1 MLKNNLNSENLQV
14 NSKIKTTVKTI
25 NEKELE
31 ILDFWNQN
39 KIFEKTL
46 ARPAD
51 SEPKE
56 SFTFYDGP
64 PFATGLPH
72 YGHLLTSTMKDV
84 IPRYKT
90 MQGNSVRRVW
100 GWDTHGLPLENLVE
114 KELNLK
120 HKKEIEE
127 YGLEK
132 FTEKAKSLMLTYESD
147 WKKIIPRI
155 GRWVDMDNSY
165 KTMDTNYTESIWWSF
180 KTLYEK
186 KLIYEGYKVLYICP
200 RCETTL
206 AHSEVALGYKDLTDI
221 SVIAKFELV
230 DEPQTFLLAWT
241 TTPWT
246 LPGNTALALNKNFD
260 YVKIKVGDEKFILAK
275 ERLEYL
281 KNILSKTN
289 TVKDLEKNTENK
301 SKEESKEDGEIF
313 AEIENVNIENLLGKK
328 YKPVFN
334 LNLDSNLETS
344 NFQPIKNLENISRIW
359 HADFI
364 NMETGTGIAHQAPAF
379 GAEDLDLARQNNL
392 PIIHHVNLDG
402 NFISEVLQELQDK
415 KIIEEDVK
423 NICVKT
429 KSDNQATDILIIK
442 YLAKMNL
449 LLAKEKIIH
458 SYPTCWRCETPL
470 LNYATSSWFMDVPA
484 IKEKNLQENK
494 KIHWVPEHLQEGR
507 FGKWLEGSREW
518 ALSRQRY
525 WGAPL
530 PVWKC
535 VNNNCKK
542 IKVICSL
549 EELQKFSVNHSV
561 SKNKLGEIDLHRPY
575 IDAIKFPCECGQEM
589 HRIVDVFDC
598 WYESGGMP
606 FASLHYPFENQ
617 ELFQKNF
624 PADFIAEGLDQTRGW
639 FYSLLNLSIG
649 LFDQACFKNVIVNGM
664 VMASDNEKMSKS
676 KKNYTDPMVLIEK
689 YGADAFRQAII
700 SSPLMNGE
708 NIIFQDSMVEETYKK
723 IISKLENVLSF
734 FVMNINSD
742 NYPKIFAEIS
752 RHKNNLENNSEKDLE
767 KNNISE
773 NILDIWILLRFNEI
787 ILNTTEA
794 MNKYH
799 LNLATRDL
807 EKFIDDLSTWYLRR
821 SRERLKNGDL
831 EAQITLYLIL
841 NEFSKLIA
849 PFMPFLAERI
859 YQDINKNNLEKRE
872 SVHLESWPKQL
883 RLSDSEINS
892 ENFPEKVLSEM
903 ETVRNIVSQAL
914 MIRQQNQIPV
924 RQPLASLTLT
934 KENQDLEKYFD
945 LIKDELNVQKII
957 LTPEND
963 QEIKLDLEITE
974 DLKHLGEIREL
985 IRLIK
990 DFRKANNFLA
1000 TDLIA
1005 ITFKTNSQR
1014 QKFIESVK
1022 DRILQETK
1030 LSNIDFE
1037 IVSDSESVEEII
1049 LT

>member
-1 MLKNNLNSENLQV
+1 MTKNNLNTEISQV
-14 NSKIKTTVKTI
+14 NLKAKITVKTI
-25 NEKELE
+25 NQKEFE

-39 KIFEKTL
+39 KIFEKSL
-46 ARPAD
+46 IKPAD
-51 SEPKE
+51 GEPKDN
-56 SFTFYDGP
+56 FTFYDGP

-72 YGHLLTSTMKDV
+72 HGHLLASTIKDA
-84 IPRYKT
+84 IPRYQT

-132 FTEKAKSLMLTYESD
+132 FTEKAKSLMLTYETE

-155 GRWVDMDNSY
+155 GRWVDMENAY

-260 YVKIKVGDEKFILAK
+260 YVKITAGDEKFILAK

-281 KNILSKTN
+281 KNILNK
-289 TVKDLEKNTENK
+289 KNTEKSIEKNIEINTESSIENK
-301 SKEESKEDGEIF
+301 RNVEEEIF
-313 AEIENVNIENLLGKK
+313 EEIEIINIQDLLGKK

-334 LNLDSNLETS
+334 LNLDKL
-344 NFQPIKNLENISRIW
+344 QIKNLENLYKIW

-392 PIIHHVNLDG
+392 PIIHHVNLAG
-402 NFISEVLQELQDK
+402 NFISEVIQELQDK
-415 KIIEEDVK
+415 KIAEEDVK
-423 NICVKT
+423 NICVKIKT
-429 KSDNQATDILIIK
+429 DNQATDILIIK

-470 LNYATSSWFMDVPA
+470 LNYATFSWFMNVPV
-484 IKEKNLQENK
+484 IKEKNLQANQ
-494 KIHWVPEHLQEGR
+494 KINWVPNHLQEGR
-507 FGKWLEGSREW
+507 FGKWLEGAREW

-535 VNNNCKK
+535 VNINCKK
-542 IKVICSL
+542 IKVIGSL
-549 EELQKFSVNHSV
+549 EELQKFSINNSV
-561 SKNKLGEIDLHRPY
+561 SKNKSGEIDLHRPY
-575 IDAIKFPCECGQEM
+575 IDAIKFQCECGQEM
-589 HRIVDVFDC
+589 QRIVDVFDC
-598 WYESGGMP
+598 WYESGAMP

-639 FYSLLNLSIG
+639 FYSLLNLSVG
-649 LFDQACFKNVIVNGM
+649 LFDQTAFQNVIVNGM

-676 KKNYTDPMVLIEK
+676 KKNYTDPMVLVEK
-689 YGADAFRQAII
+689 YGADAFRLALLT
-700 SSPLMNGE
+700 SPLMNGE
-708 NIIFQDSMVEETYKK
+708 NILFQDSIVEETYKK

-742 NYPKIFAEIS
+742 NSKKIFEKIS
-752 RHKNNLENNSEKDLE
+752 MHKNNLENNLA

-773 NILDIWILLRFNEI
+773 NILDIWILARFNEI
-787 ILNTTEA
+787 IFNTTEA

-831 EAQITLYLIL
+831 EAQIILYLTL

-849 PFMPFLAERI
+849 PFMPFLSERI

-872 SVHLESWPKQL
+872 SVHLESWPNQI
-883 RLSDSEINS
+883 RLFDSEKDS
-892 ENFPEKVLSEM
+892 ENFSEKVLSGM

-924 RQPLASLTLT
+924 RQPLASLSL
-934 KENQDLEKYFD
+934 KKDQNFNFENLEKYFN

-957 LTPEND
+957 LNPENEQD
-963 QEIKLDLEITE
+963 IKLDLEITD
-974 DLKHLGEIREL
+974 DLKRLGEIREL
-985 IRLIK
+985 IRQIK

-1000 TDLIA
+1000 TDWIA
-1005 ITFKTNSQR
+1005 ITFKTSLDR

-1037 IVSDSESVEEII
+1037 IASDSESEEEII
-1049 LT
+1049 LK